1 MKPLLIAATTLALSG
16 AAYAQTATE
25 DAAKATEEAAQATQ
39 DAAQATSE
47 AASETATE
55 AGNAAADAAHD
66 AAKAADE
73 AAQAAD
79 AAATT
84 APATDMTAT
93 APVET
98 VAAPDVK
105 APMISEANPGLT
117 SSWLT
122 GRQIYTTNQPSSTA
136 WTDTA
141 MTERPADWENIA
153 KVNDVVLDAEGNLIG
168 YMADIGGF
176 LGMGAK
182 TVLLGKDALHLVHLE
197 NDHFFATNYT
207 KEELEALPDFD
218 TKTVL
223 K

>member
-1 MKPLLIAATTLALSG
+1 MKPLLIAATTFALSG
-16 AAYAQTATE
+16 AAFAQTATE

-39 DAAQATSE
+39 EAAEATSE
-47 AASETATE
+47 AVSEAATDAS
-55 AGNAAADAAHD
+55 NAAADAAHD

-73 AAQAAD
+73 AAAAAGD
-79 AAATT
+79 AA
-84 APATDMTAT
+84 MTAT

-98 VAAPDVK
+98 MAAPDVN
-105 APMISEANPGLT
+105 APMISEANPGMT

-122 GRQIYTTNQPSSTA
+122 GREIYTTNQPSSTE
-136 WTDTA
+136 WTDTV
-141 MTERPADWENIA
+141 MTERPADWESIA
-153 KVNDVVLDAEGNLIG
+153 KVNDVVLDGKGNLMG

-182 TVLLGKDALHLVHLE
+182 TVLLGKDALHLVHIE
-197 NDHFFATNYT
+197 NNDAFFATNYT

-218 TKTVL
+218 TNTVM